1 MLLACLAQY
10 YIFIC
15 LFSLLCITVIMQ
27 PFSLHAFL
35 ARYTLYYCLPTYVY
49 YHCCHTLFGAF
60 VGGRMYAHTVSMT
73 KGLRNP
79 GIYLDKRNGEF
90 TATNILQRHEEYSAT
105 QEQDRL
111 LEERQRTTRRFCCS
125 FQLRDKTP
133 EACVS
138 STAAGERGGF
148 CCSSDTGESQTWGR
162 ERGIFRV
169 SISKFVRFN
178 ICA

>member
-1 MLLACLAQY
+1 
-10 YIFIC
+10 
-15 LFSLLCITVIMQ
+15 
-27 PFSLHAFL
+27 
-35 ARYTLYYCLPTYVY
+35 
-49 YHCCHTLFGAF
+49 
-60 VGGRMYAHTVSMT
+60 MYAYSVNDDRVTQSRYLGMVS
-73 KGLRNP
+73 
-79 GIYLDKRNGEF
+79 YCYEH
-90 TATNILQRHEEYSAT
+90 ILQRHEEYSAA

-111 LEERQRTTRRFCCS
+111 LEERQGTTRRFCCS

-178 ICA
+178 ICD